1 MESTNDWV
9 LREGQDVIASDGEK
23 VGEIRDASGESFTV
37 KEGWFFPKEHI
48 IPSSVIA
55 SVDEHAVRLSV
66 TKEQALAE
74 EWNAAPATAAE
85 WGNGGGT
92 AVDETTAAGVYGDTV
107 SGDGYT
113 EVAAVETD
121 GVAAAPASPDDRDL
135 TASAAPATT
144 AYASDTTTA
153 TTTQTDLDSDP
164 DTIRVP
170 LSEEELVATRHEVDR
185 GTVRVER
192 DVVTEEQSLDVPVTE
207 EAVHVSRRIVDRDVT
222 PGEDAFQEGTI
233 EIPVR
238 GEEVEVEKRAHVTG
252 ELDIAKTA
260 TTRTEHVTDTV
271 RREEARVV
279 DENGVAIDDGS
290 TLSTD
295 DRSTRRS

>member
-1 MESTNDWV
+1 MDTTNDWV

-23 VGEIRDASGESFTV
+23 VGEIRDAAGESFTV

-55 SVDEHAVRLSV
+55 SVDENAVRLNV

-74 EWNAAPATAAE
+74 EWNTASATASE
-85 WGNGGGT
+85 WGSGSGSGGT
-92 AVDETTAAGVYGDTV
+92 AVDETVAAGVYGDTV
-107 SGDGYT
+107 SGDSFT

-121 GVAAAPASPDDRDL
+121 AVTQPAPYDDGDRTSSAPDAGDATRTDL
-135 TASAAPATT
+135 
-144 AYASDTTTA
+144 ASDA
-153 TTTQTDLDSDP
+153 

-170 LSEEELVATRHEVDR
+170 LTEEELVATRHEVDR

-207 EAVHVSRRIVDRDVT
+207 EAVHVSRRIVNRDLT

-238 GEEVEVEKRAHVTG
+238 GEDVEVEKRA
-252 ELDIAKTA
+252 
-260 TTRTEHVTDTV
+260 
-271 RREEARVV
+271 
-279 DENGVAIDDGS
+279 
-290 TLSTD
+290 
-295 DRSTRRS
+295 

>member
-1 MESTNDWV
+1 MDTTNDWV

-23 VGEIRDASGESFTV
+23 VGEIRDAAGESFTV

-55 SVDEHAVRLSV
+55 SVDENAVRLNV

-74 EWNAAPATAAE
+74 EWNTTSATAAE
-85 WGNGGGT
+85 WGGGSGGS

-107 SGDGYT
+107 SGDGST

-121 GVAAAPASPDDRDL
+121 AVTQPAPYDDGDMSSSATDAGDATRTDL
-135 TASAAPATT
+135 
-144 AYASDTTTA
+144 ASDE
-153 TTTQTDLDSDP
+153 

-170 LSEEELVATRHEVDR
+170 LTEEELIATRHEVDR

-192 DVVTEEQSLDVPVTE
+192 DVITEEQSLDVPVTE
-207 EAVHVSRRIVDRDVT
+207 EAVHVSRRIVNRDLT

-238 GEEVEVEKRAHVTG
+238 GEDVEVEKRAHVTG

-295 DRSTRRS
+295 DRSTPRT